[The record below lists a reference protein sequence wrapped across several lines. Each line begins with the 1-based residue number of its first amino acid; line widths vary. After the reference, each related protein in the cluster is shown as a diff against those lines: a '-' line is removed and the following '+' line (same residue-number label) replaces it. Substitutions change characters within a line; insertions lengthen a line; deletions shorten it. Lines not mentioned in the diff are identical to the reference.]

1 MAKYDSHLDQ
11 IFAAL
16 ADPTRRAILDRLS
29 RGPATTSELAAPHD
43 MAMPSL
49 LGHLA
54 KLETAGLVNSTK
66 SGRIRTYTRTDTA
79 FVPVQNWLGHQSD
92 LWTRR
97 LNELDSYATQLAKD
111 RNNGT

>member
-1 MAKYDSHLDQ
+1 MAKYDSQLDH

-43 MAMPSL
+43 IAMPTL
-49 LGHLA
+49 LAHLT
-54 KLETAGLVNSTK
+54 KLESASLITSTK
-66 SGRIRTYTRTDTA
+66 VGRVRTYARSDAA
-79 FVPVQNWLGHQSD
+79 FVPVQDWLGHQSD

-97 LNELDSYATQLAKD
+97 LDQFDSYAIQLAKD
-111 RNNGT
+111 LANGT

>member
-16 ADPTRRAILDRLS
+16 ADPTRRAIMDRLS

-54 KLETAGLVNSTK
+54 KLEGAGLITSTK
-66 SGRIRTYTRTDTA
+66 SGRTRTYTRTDAA
-79 FVPVQNWLGHQSD
+79 FMPVQNWLGQQSD

-97 LNELDSYATQLAKD
+97 LDQLEDYARQLAKD
-111 RNNGT
+111 RANGT

>member
-1 MAKYDSHLDQ
+1 MAKYEPHLDH
-11 IFAAL
+11 IFSAL

-43 MAMPSL
+43 MAMPSF

-66 SGRIRTYTRTDTA
+66 SGRVRTYARADTA
-79 FVPVQNWLGHQSD
+79 FVPVQNWLGRQSD

-97 LNELDSYATQLAKD
+97 LDELDSYATQLAKD

>member
-1 MAKYDSHLDQ
+1 MAKYEPDLDH

-49 LGHLA
+49 LAHLA
-54 KLETAGLVNSTK
+54 KLETAGLVSSTK
-66 SGRIRTYTRTDTA
+66 SGRVRTYARSDTA
-79 FVPVQNWLGHQSD
+79 FMPVQNWLGRQSD

-97 LNELDSYATQLAKD
+97 LNQLDSYATQLAKD
-111 RNNGT
+111 RKNGT